1 MLGIV
6 PKQVRHIRN
15 LVVRNI
21 IILLVSIQNALVT
34 RITVVGTLIELCE
47 KAVVMQYIRNNLQK
61 TFEAYVAISYSH

>member
-34 RITVVGTLIELCE
+34 RITVVGTLIKLCE
-47 KAVVMQYIRNNLQK
+47 KAVVMQNI
-61 TFEAYVAISYSH
+61 